1 MPNPIVHFE
10 IIGKDAAATQKF
22 YADLFDWN
30 VNADNPMN
38 YGVVTAQEDK
48 GIGGGVAAGQ
58 QGETYVTVY
67 AEVADLQA
75 TLDKAE
81 SLGGKTVMEP
91 MEIPG
96 VVTMAMFNDPDGN
109 LIGIIKADSTT
120 DAGG

>member
-1 MPNPIVHFE
+1 MPNPVVHFE

-38 YGVVTAQEDK
+38 YGTVSAQEDK

-91 MEIPG
+91 TEIPG

-109 LIGIIKADSTT
+109 LIGIIKADSM
-120 DAGG
+120 G